1 MDEAV
6 FAFRKV
12 LEVNPKSAQAYN
24 SLGTVLAAQDKTA
37 DAISAFRKAADAY
50 NSLGLARVNQGKT
63 EDAIANY
70 QKALT
75 INPKYAEA
83 IITWGLLSRHRGG
96 PRSLS
101 PSTRKLS

>member
-37 DAISAFRKAADAY
+37 DAISAFRKAVDENPNILHGA
-50 NSLGLARVNQGKT
+50 GPAR
-63 EDAIANY
+63 EDASY
-70 QKALT
+70 
-75 INPKYAEA
+75 
-83 IITWGLLSRHRGG
+83 SREVSGEQ
-96 PRSLS
+96 
-101 PSTRKLS
+101 